1 MLGMISFLT
10 VGEDEVRAWPIR
22 IGTPASKAAGKI
34 HTDLKKGFIRGEV
47 VHYKDL
53 EISKSLSECKKSGQL
68 RQEKKD
74 YKKDYIVKDGDVM
87 NVLFNI

>member
-22 IGTPASKAAGKI
+22 IGTAASKAAGKI
-34 HTDLKKGFIRGEV
+34 HSDLEKGFIRGEV

-68 RQEKKD
+68 RQEG
-74 YKKDYIVKDGDVM
+74 KDYIVKDGDVM